1 MWRAAWKSLMGHT
14 LRLVLSTLSVV
25 LGIAFMS
32 GTLTYTAMLS
42 DSFDSM
48 SQGSLTDIS
57 VSVRSDDSR
66 PGTAAGS
73 VSGATAATVPAGELD
88 TVRGV
93 AGVESATGIISA
105 SDRVYLLDTDGRIA
119 GASTTSV
126 AMNYHGEPAMGH
138 RTGLQVEQGRAPT
151 ADDEVAVDP
160 ATLADS
166 GHSVGDRVTV
176 LASDGSRAQL
186 TVVGAAGYAH
196 GATAGASYLFFDEAT
211 ASRLLLDGSSG
222 YSTIGVTVAEGSDV
236 NAVNDA
242 VNAVLPDG
250 LQATTGETTAGQISD
265 TIDEA
270 MSFINVFL
278 GVFAAIALVVAGFI
292 IVNTF
297 SILVAQRS
305 RELALYR
312 ALGASRRQVRDS
324 VVLEAVVIGL
334 FGGAA
339 GIVLGAVLAWGISRV
354 VAALGMELGS
364 SVPMPSPANI
374 VGSLVLAV
382 VVTVLSA
389 WGPARR
395 ASRVP
400 PVAAMSGE
408 FSTGAEGLGRRA
420 RVGAV
425 CTVAGAAG
433 VVAGA
438 LGAFDAHLW
447 VLGIGA
453 LAVLIGVALS
463 SPVVGRPLI
472 WLLGR
477 LWRLL
482 FHESGRLAELNS
494 IRQPRRTA
502 ATASALMIGLTLV
515 TMLSI
520 MSSSASASIRR
531 SVHEDLRGDF
541 IVKPVN
547 HSPLPKGT
555 TERIAALDGVADVH
569 PERQVVAM
577 TVGQQPLLLEAFAAG
592 DFNRIVSEEMLSGR
606 MSDDP
611 NTAIVQKGF
620 ADANGLAV
628 DDTITLLDA
637 AAPLPITLRITGVFE
652 PADGATSAD
661 VVTNL
666 TTVEQFGG
674 GDADAFLTV
683 DAAEGVTVDELRTR
697 IGSVTDS
704 DPLIVVQSMDD
715 YAAERTAMIDQ
726 VITMVYAL
734 LALAIVIAVL
744 GIVNTLALSVIERT
758 REIGLLR
765 AVGMKRRQI
774 RTMITLESVTIAVLG
789 AVLGVLMGVGFGIAL
804 QHVLIGQGLTVL
816 AISWSTIGVY
826 LASAVL
832 VGVVAALWPAHKAA
846 RLAMLQAIA
855 SE

>member
-73 VSGATAATVPAGELD
+73 VSGSAAATVPAGELD

-105 SDRVYLLDTDGRIA
+105 SDRVYLLDTGGRIA

-126 AMNYHGEPAMGH
+126 AMNYHGEPSMGH

-186 TVVGAAGYAH
+186 TIVGAAGYAH

-222 YSTIGVTVAEGSDV
+222 YSTIGVTVAEGFDV

-297 SILVAQRS
+297 SILVAQRC

-364 SVPMPSPANI
+364 SVPMPSPANV

-382 VVTVLSA
+382 VVTVFSA

-425 CTVAGAAG
+425 CTVVGAAG

-453 LAVLIGVALS
+453 FAVLIGVALS

-502 ATASALMIGLTLV
+502 ATASALMIGLMLV

-541 IVKPVN
+541 IVRPVN
-547 HSPLPKGT
+547 HNPLPKGT

-577 TVGQQPLLLEAFAAG
+577 TVGQQPLLLGAFAAG

-611 NTAIVQKGF
+611 NTAIAQKGF

-674 GDADAFLTV
+674 GDADALLTV
-683 DAAEGVTVDELRTR
+683 DAAQGVTVDELRTR

-715 YAAERTAMIDQ
+715 YAAERTAMIDR

-816 AISWSTIGVY
+816 AISWPTIGVY

-832 VGVVAALWPAHKAA
+832 VGVVAALWPARKAA